1 MGCMGKFYSGEFLG
15 RGYTEIREGRW
26 YIKINLAPVCDSVT
40 PMTRTDSSPA
50 VENVKFSCEV
60 CGNCFAKMFTKKGT
74 YAPLEAR
81 MNPVPRLGT
90 FYGEAL
96 TSCFL

>member
-1 MGCMGKFYSGEFLG
+1 MGKFYSGEFTG
-15 RGYTEIREGRW
+15 RGSTEIREGRW

-60 CGNCFAKMFTKKGT
+60 CGNCFAEMFTKKGT
-74 YAPLEAR
+74 
-81 MNPVPRLGT
+81 
-90 FYGEAL
+90 
-96 TSCFL
+96 